1 MPPNP
6 QGRRRG
12 RQKGRESPLS
22 EERLHPVSAC
32 LPAFAQGWLT
42 GSLGPLSPE
51 RKPPPVCA
59 SASAAWPTSGLELAR
74 FKLFTPLG
82 FSSKSPRANPHFI
95 SARGM
100 NTAPPLVVAQ
110 VSGVVLQRGS
120 EKRPGGRSHCV
131 TVCAGGGAVARL
143 QAHLRAATRHCPCVG
158 ANEWDRQVKDRGRVC
173 GPGFGSRTRCSA
185 RMAEPLEF

>member
-82 FSSKSPRANPHFI
+82 FSSKSPRANPSPFLQRKGDEH
-95 SARGM
+95 S
-100 NTAPPLVVAQ
+100 TASGHCAGFRRWCFREHPRKDQEAGAIASLCAQ
-110 VSGVVLQRGS
+110 VEEQLRDSRLILEQQPDIVLVSEPTSGTD
-120 EKRPGGRSHCV
+120 K
-131 TVCAGGGAVARL
+131 
-143 QAHLRAATRHCPCVG
+143 
-158 ANEWDRQVKDRGRVC
+158 
-173 GPGFGSRTRCSA
+173 
-185 RMAEPLEF
+185 